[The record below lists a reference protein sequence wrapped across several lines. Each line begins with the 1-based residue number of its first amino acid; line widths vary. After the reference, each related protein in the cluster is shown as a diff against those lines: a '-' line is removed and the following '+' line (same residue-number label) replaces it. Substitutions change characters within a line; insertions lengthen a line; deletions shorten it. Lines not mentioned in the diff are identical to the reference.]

1 MCKMPAF
8 YAYKCMHEA
17 EAVFFEEFFF
27 LYWCKI
33 TERGKKTKKT
43 KQKKK
48 QTKEIFVSGTLS
60 DKIVIV

>member
-1 MCKMPAF
+1 
-8 YAYKCMHEA
+8 MHEA